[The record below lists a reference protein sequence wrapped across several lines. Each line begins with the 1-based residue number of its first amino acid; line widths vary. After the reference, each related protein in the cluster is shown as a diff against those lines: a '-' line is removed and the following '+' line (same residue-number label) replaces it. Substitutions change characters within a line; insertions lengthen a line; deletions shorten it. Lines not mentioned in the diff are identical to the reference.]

1 MGDICC
7 PSIYERKEFERST
20 SMSGDNTISERLK
33 FNQIDQETIVTLRAG
48 KSFVLGELPQIMD
61 RFYDHIARFSETA
74 AFFKS
79 REHMM
84 HAKKMQIQHWTVI
97 LDGRFDDT
105 YQASVTKIGQVHNKL
120 GLELRWYVGGYN
132 ALVSG
137 LVDAI
142 GRRMPFGRFDSS
154 AKTKRAALQTAII
167 RASMLDM
174 DLAISVYIEEGRR
187 DRRATLDRL
196 AADFERTVGGVATIV
211 ASASNELQTA
221 AQSLTASASTAASQ
235 SQVVDMASRDATSG
249 VQAVAVATEELT
261 SSISEISRQV
271 NESSRIASNAVRDAD
286 ETAVKMNRLAE
297 GAQKIGTVVEL
308 INNIA
313 AQTNLLALNATIEA
327 ARAGEAGRGFAVV
340 AQEVKSLAEQTAKAT
355 AEIAEQVG
363 DIQSSTTE
371 SVAAIGTITKVI
383 NALNEISTAISA
395 AVEEQGAATNEIS
408 RSVQEVA
415 KGTGEVSANISGITA
430 SSDETGAAAAQVLS
444 SASELSRQSEQLR
457 SEVDKF
463 LATVKAA

>member
-1 MGDICC
+1 
-7 PSIYERKEFERST
+7 
-20 SMSGDNTISERLK
+20 MSGNNNMSERLR
-33 FNQIDQETIVTLRAG
+33 FNLIDQETVAALREVKA
-48 KSFVLGELPQIMD
+48 FALGELPTVLD
-61 RFYDHIARFSETA
+61 GFYDHIAKFSDTA

-79 REHMM
+79 RDHMM

-97 LDGRFDDT
+97 LDGRFDET
-105 YQASVTKIGQVHNKL
+105 YQASVNKIGQVHNKL
-120 GLELRWYVGGYN
+120 GLEPRWYIGGYN
-132 ALVSG
+132 ALVAG
-137 LVDAI
+137 LIGAI
-142 GRRMPFGRFDSS
+142 AIKMPFGRFDSG
-154 AKTKRAALQTAII
+154 AKKKRAAFQAAII
-167 RASMLDM
+167 KAAMLDM

-187 DRRATLDRL
+187 DRRTTLDRL
-196 AADFERTVGGVATIV
+196 ASDFEKTVGGVVTIV
-211 ASASNELQTA
+211 AAASNELQTA
-221 AQSLTASASTAASQ
+221 AQNLTASASTAASQ
-235 SQVVDMASRDATSG
+235 SQVVDTASRDATSS

-271 NESSRIASNAVRDAD
+271 NESSRMAAAAVRDAD
-286 ETAVKMNRLAE
+286 ETAVKMNRLAD

-383 NALNEISTAISA
+383 NSLSEISTAISA

-408 RSVQEVA
+408 RSVQEA
-415 KGTGEVSANISGITA
+415 SQGTSEVSTNIAGITA
-430 SSDETGAAAAQVLS
+430 SAGETGAAASQVLS

-457 SEVDKF
+457 AEVDKF
-463 LATVKAA
+463 LDTVKAA